1 MFSSVLQFSCY
12 ARLCRDTFYSK
23 KFDGQF
29 LQYKQSKLEIFT
41 VFLKVQKSCFRSS
54 PSRNKK
60 VIERNFL
67 NFLLVSPSSAAAVRV
82 ELSVIR
88 DVIQSSVHCS
98 L

>member
-1 MFSSVLQFSCY
+1 MPDFVGVLS
-12 ARLCRDTFYSK
+12 TVKS
-23 KFDGQF
+23 FDGQF

-67 NFLLVSPSSAAAVRV
+67 NFLLVSPCSAAAAVRV
-82 ELSVIR
+82 E
-88 DVIQSSVHCS
+88 SS